1 METSKTDKAVVTVAV
16 TTLLTFLIVN
26 DIGSI
31 WLLYPNLLIAI
42 GLFGYCIW
50 QNGDGTSLLSRSLLF
65 GFIATLTYIP
75 MDWLFSRKVHL
86 IFYLRPDFLANM
98 TTPIGLILSWVV
110 FATLTGYCYQ
120 QLEMICRNREVAG
133 TALVAAATTGI
144 GAAVGSTVIYG
155 LGSSHLWTWNAKW
168 IDTTPHIASVPLFVP
183 VAFLLTFLLCPY
195 YFHREQHAAVAGIR
209 CGIFM
214 GALQFFC
221 FLLFY
226 IWR

>member
-1 METSKTDKAVVTVAV
+1 MAIKTDQVVFTVAG
-16 TTLLTFLIVN
+16 TTLLTFLIVSY
-26 DIGSI
+26 IGSI
-31 WLLYPNLLIAI
+31 WLLYPNLLIAL
-42 GLFGYCIW
+42 GLFGYHIW
-50 QNGDGTSLLSRSLLF
+50 KDSEDASLLSRSLLF
-65 GFIATLTYIP
+65 GFTVILTYVP

-98 TTPIGLILSWVV
+98 TTPIGLMLNWVA

-120 QLEMICRNREVAG
+120 RLEMICRNREVAG
-133 TALVAAATTGI
+133 TALLAAGTTGI

-155 LGSSHLWTWNAKW
+155 LGSSYLWTWNAKW
-168 IDTTPHIASVPLFVP
+168 TDTTPNLASVPLFVP
-183 VAFLLTFLLCPY
+183 IAFLLTFLLCPY

-214 GALQFFC
+214 GALQFFS